1 AAALPG
7 AASLLLGGAVVLAV
21 YWLVSTLATPDLQQ
35 QDDWRYDVSRI
46 NELRRQDAF
55 YRSFQPVLQLL
66 ARFNRAAFREHLPL
80 IQREIQAAGESRFW
94 LPEEYLARAELV
106 AIFLSPVYAYFAV
119 RWVGWGG
126 LIVALAGSLFTAWFL
141 RHRLASK
148 ARYRLRAIKRRMPF
162 LLDLLT
168 LLMGAG
174 STFLNALR
182 QSVAEFAGDA
192 VALEFGRVLADMNLG
207 KTRTEAFEAMRN
219 RLDDDE
225 ITSIIG
231 SILQGE
237 ALGTPLA
244 DIFRTQADVLRI
256 KRSQRAER
264 IAGEAGVNMLL
275 PGILIMVSTVLVII
289 GPFMLNYLSFGYSF

>member
-1 AAALPG
+1 MNPLLFAVDSANSAALPA

-126 LIVALAGSLFTAWFL
+126 AP
-141 RHRLASK
+141 R
-148 ARYRLRAIKRRMPF
+148 
-162 LLDLLT
+162 
-168 LLMGAG
+168 
-174 STFLNALR
+174 
-182 QSVAEFAGDA
+182 
-192 VALEFGRVLADMNLG
+192 
-207 KTRTEAFEAMRN
+207 
-219 RLDDDE
+219 
-225 ITSIIG
+225 
-231 SILQGE
+231 
-237 ALGTPLA
+237 
-244 DIFRTQADVLRI
+244 
-256 KRSQRAER
+256 
-264 IAGEAGVNMLL
+264 
-275 PGILIMVSTVLVII
+275 
-289 GPFMLNYLSFGYSF
+289 